1 LAKIPNKVM
10 NKINLFLDLLAK
22 NNIDV
27 QKVVLFGSYA
37 NGTYNKYSDIDIT
50 LVSKKFKG
58 NRFLDKNLIR
68 SLAIQAG
75 SDIEVLLFS
84 VRNFKEEDLFVK
96 EILETGIKLIS

>member
-1 LAKIPNKVM
+1 M
-10 NKINLFLDLLAK
+10 NKINVFLDLLYK

-27 QKVVLFGSYA
+27 QKAILFGSYA
-37 NGTYNKYSDIDIT
+37 SGTYNKYSDIDIA

-75 SDIEVLLFS
+75 SDIEVLPFS
-84 VRNFKEEDLFVK
+84 VSNFTEKDLFVK
-96 EILETGIKLIS
+96 EILETGIRLIS